1 MLYQCRIL
9 RIRSYTIYIPTPN
22 LQQVGSGEPIF
33 KELKKKK
40 NQIKYKNF

>member
-1 MLYQCRIL
+1 M

-22 LQQVGSGEPIF
+22 LQEVGSSEPIF

-40 NQIKYKNF
+40 IKSNLKIFKNKLRA